1 MSSKIEK
8 LKDYYKGNGLKETIK
23 KVYRYASFKIKVKN
37 PSKSNTVYKMSK
49 KEKQIIKLK
58 TNNRIYIFT
67 NIPYFDVGGGQRA
80 AQLAKTFNNMGYEV
94 QYFYA
99 FKSSETVKHTILLPT
114 TEHKKISDIKKEE
127 FEKYVNKK
135 DIFIFEAPMDIFI
148 PYLEIAEKNE
158 CRIVYENI
166 DNWETSLGNMFFSE
180 EALKKLLEKSTLLVG
195 TAKLLENQLK
205 EYLKKY
211 NIEGKHTLYLPNAV
225 DSDLFEPR
233 KRYEKPEDLVIGKK
247 TLIYYG
253 SLWGSWFD
261 WELLEK
267 VANQCTEVEIN
278 LIGDYAGI
286 TEIVKKM
293 PKNIHF
299 LGLKKQTDLPSYL
312 QYSDYAILPFKPD
325 EIGKYVSPLKL
336 FEYISMNKPVI
347 STRLDDITEYKNVYC
362 SNSSE
367 DWIKLI
373 KSKIL
378 FDKKNRDEF
387 VSENDWY
394 ARCSKILDNLQE
406 DTKCLSEFY
415 NNISIII
422 LNYNN
427 KNVIENC
434 INSILRFND
443 RYNVEI
449 IVVDNKSTDGSY
461 ELLQEK
467 YADKVKIYQ
476 NSKNGCSSGRNL
488 GVSKA
493 TKEYIMFLDSDQ
505 WILHKYWLEPYIE
518 IFTKDKEIGG
528 LGWAAGWF
536 NKDGYSYHV
545 VDSFPYK
552 YMPPMGLYRSDIGYL
567 GTGGM
572 ILKRELFNQLEGFD
586 LYYDPTCYEDT
597 DLSLKIRNTGK
608 ELAYTTYLGVGHIP
622 HQTTKSGTKEHDSL
636 IKSKGDYFV
645 SKWKKTN
652 PELLKYIK

>member
-1 MSSKIEK
+1 MNSKIEK
-8 LKDYYKGNGLKETIK
+8 LKDYYKTNGLKETVK
-23 KVYRYASFKIKVKN
+23 KVYRYASFKLKVKN

-49 KEKQIIKLK
+49 KEKEVIKLK
-58 TNNRIYIFT
+58 TNNKIYIFT

-80 AQLAKTFNNMGYEV
+80 AQLAKTFNNMGFEV

-99 FKSSETVKHTILLPT
+99 FKSSETAKHTILLPT
-114 TEHKKISDIKKEE
+114 TVHQKISNIKKEE
-127 FEKYVNKK
+127 FESGVKK
-135 DIFIFEAPMDIFI
+135 EDIFIFEAPMNIFI
-148 PYLEIAEKNE
+148 PYLEIAEKNG
-158 CRIVYENI
+158 CKIIYENI

-180 EALKKLLEKSTLLVG
+180 EALKKFLEKSTILVG
-195 TAKLLENQLK
+195 TAKLLEEQLK
-205 EYLKKY
+205 DYLKKY
-211 NIEGKHTLYLPNAV
+211 NIEGKQTLYLPNAV
-225 DSDLFEPR
+225 DSDLFDPR
-233 KRYEKPEDLVIGKK
+233 KEYEKPEDLIKGKK

-261 WELLEK
+261 WELIEK
-267 VANQCTEVEIN
+267 VANKCNDIEIN

-286 TEIVKKM
+286 PEIVKKM

-325 EIGKYVSPLKL
+325 EIGKYVSPLKI
-336 FEYISMNKPVI
+336 FEYIAMNKPVI
-347 STRLDDITEYKNVYC
+347 STKLDDIKGYKNVYC
-362 SNSSE
+362 SNE
-367 DWIKLI
+367 ADEWIKLS

-378 FDKKNRDEF
+378 FDKNARNEF
-387 VSENDWY
+387 IIENDWY
-394 ARCSKILDNLQE
+394 ARCSKILDNLRE
-406 DTKCLSEFY
+406 EEKCLEEFY

-434 INSILRFND
+434 INSILKFND
-443 RYNVEI
+443 RYNAQI
-449 IVVDNKSTDGSY
+449 IVVDNQSTDGSY

-467 YADKVKIYQ
+467 YADKVILCQ

-493 TKEYIMFLDSDQ
+493 TKDYIMFLDSDQ

-518 IFTKDKEIGG
+518 ILTKDKKIGV

-572 ILKRELFNQLEGFD
+572 ILKRELFNELGGFD

-597 DLSLKIRNTGK
+597 DLSLEIRNSGK
-608 ELAYTTYLGVGHIP
+608 ELAYTIYLGVGHLP

-636 IKSKGDYFV
+636 IKSKGDYFIA
-645 SKWKKTN
+645 KWKKIN